1 LSTYR
6 RAGFLCKKN
15 RLPSR
20 IILGTL
26 LSMSAHTNLLEGLND
41 AQLQAVTHGTGPLLI
56 VAGAGTGKTTVLTRR
71 YQYLLQEEGT
81 TTESIL
87 ALTFTDKA
95 AGEMEDR
102 VLKLMPVGAYDFWI
116 STFHGFCQRIL
127 QDHALEIGLSTP
139 FRLLT
144 PTDCW
149 LLLRRHL
156 ADLPLKAYKPLGNPT
171 KFLRALVQHISRAKD
186 EGVTPE
192 RYAEFAKTAAFPD
205 LAEGEGDEK
214 ARLEEL
220 AALYA
225 VYAKIMQEA
234 GCLDFGDLILE
245 TLRLFRERPRLLE
258 IYRAKFKYILVD
270 EFQDTNWAQYELVKL
285 LAGKQKNLTVVG
297 DDDQAIYKF
306 RGASLA
312 NILQFRDDFPEAKTV
327 ALTKNY
333 RSKKEILDVAYSSI
347 TKNNPNRLEV
357 KLADTGLSKRLE
369 AELGEGG
376 SATVE
381 LLWARTVEQEADKVV
396 EQIERIKRTDPSAT
410 WNDMAVLVRSNDGAE
425 AFVRAMERA
434 RIPFQFMAL
443 RGLYAKPVVID
454 LVALLTLLD
463 THADSATVWRVLTM
477 DCYGIPALDVSEL
490 LAYANRKG
498 YPLWSVL
505 REVVSSEAAL
515 FLSSEGRR
523 GLRQMFENVEGLA
536 EAARRSQ
543 PFQVFQLML
552 EKTGYLAGVLALPEG
567 DRAETLRHVS
577 GFADR
582 LRRYEQVT
590 HGPTLHGF
598 LEEYKM
604 EIESG
609 EEGALDSD
617 PEAEGPDMI
626 KILTVHAAKG
636 LEFRF
641 VFVASMVDQRFPT
654 RARTEA
660 IPLPDGLVQERLPEG
675 NAHLEEERRLFYVA
689 LTRSKERL
697 FLTGSYEY
705 GGARDKKPSSF
716 LAEIDLVPPPKEALV
731 QREVVE
737 LLSSSSGEHEE
748 IAADL
753 ALYPLKRRFSFTQLA
768 AYRKC
773 PLQYK
778 YSHIYRIPTLGSYQR
793 SFGQS
798 IHLTFQKVFQLHL
811 ARTAASQA
819 SLFDLVPEDMV
830 AGGWAVT
837 LDEALEIHQDT
848 WIDEWYPDRTMHDD
862 YWAKGKVAVER
873 CMEVWAAH
881 PPEPLELEKEFIL
894 QIGGHSIK
902 GKIDR
907 VDKNADGTVTIVDY
921 KTGEAKD
928 KLEAEDKEQLYLYQL
943 ALEGRGFRVAS
954 LRYTYVLD
962 RKEIEVDL
970 LEEDKKEQFLAK
982 MAERMDAILTS
993 KFEATPEPFVCKYC
1007 DFRQV
1012 CPFRKLS

>member
-1 LSTYR
+1 
-6 RAGFLCKKN
+6 
-15 RLPSR
+15 
-20 IILGTL
+20 
-26 LSMSAHTNLLEGLND
+26 MSDKTNLLEGLND
-41 AQLQAVTHGTGPLLI
+41 AQLQAVTHGDGPLLI

-71 YQYLLQEEGT
+71 YQHLLQQPGV

-102 VLKLMPVGAYDFWI
+102 VLKLLSVGAYDFWI
-116 STFHGFCQRIL
+116 STFHGFCQRVL
-127 QDHALEIGLSTP
+127 QDHALEIGLATP

-192 RYAEFAKTAAFPD
+192 RYAEFAKTVKFPE
-205 LAEGEGDEK
+205 LAEGEGDEQ

-220 AALYA
+220 ASLYA
-225 VYAKIMQEA
+225 VYSQIMRAE

-245 TLRLFRERPRLLE
+245 ALRLLRERPRLLE
-258 IYRAKFKYILVD
+258 AYRTQFKYIMVD

-285 LAGKQKNLTVVG
+285 LAGKQRSLTVVG

-333 RSKKEILDVAYSSI
+333 RSKKEILELAYASI

-357 KLADTGLSKRLE
+357 KLADTGLTKKLE
-369 AELGEGG
+369 AEMGDGG
-376 SATVE
+376 TATVE

-434 RIPFQFMAL
+434 RVPFQFMAL

-454 LVALLTLLD
+454 MVALLTLLD
-463 THADSATVWRVLTM
+463 LRSDSAIVWRVLTL
-477 DCYGIPALDVSEL
+477 DCYGIAAADVAEL
-490 LAYANRKG
+490 LGYANRKG
-498 YPLWSVL
+498 YPLWSVV
-505 REVVSSEAAL
+505 REAVSSEAGI
-515 FLSSEGRR
+515 FLSSEARR
-523 GLRQMFENVEGLA
+523 ALRRIYDDIEGLA
-536 EAARRSQ
+536 ELARRAP
-543 PFQVFQLML
+543 PFQVFQMML
-552 EKTGYLAGVLALPEG
+552 DKTGYLACVLKLQER
-567 DRAETLRHVS
+567 DRAESLRHVS

-582 LRRYEQVT
+582 IRRYEQVT

-609 EEGALDSD
+609 EEGALESD
-617 PEAEGPDMI
+617 PEAEGPDMV

-636 LEFRF
+636 LEWRF

-654 RARTEA
+654 RARSEA

-689 LTRSKERL
+689 LTRAKERL

-716 LAEIDLVPPPKEALV
+716 LAEIELVPPPKEALI

-737 LLSSSSGEHEE
+737 LLSSSSDTHEE
-748 IAADL
+748 VAKDL

-768 AYRKC
+768 AFRKC

-798 IHLTFQKVFQLHL
+798 IHLTFQKIFQLHQ
-811 ARTAASQA
+811 ARTAAQQG
-819 SLFDLVPEDMV
+819 SLFEALPADIAP
-830 AGGWAVT
+830 GGWAVT
-837 LDEALEIHQDT
+837 LEEAQAIYEDT
-848 WIDEWYPDRTMHDD
+848 WIDEWYPDRVMHDD
-862 YWAKGKVAVER
+862 YRAKGKVAVDQ
-873 CMEVWAAH
+873 CMAVWMAH
-881 PPEPLELEKEFIL
+881 PPKPLELEKEFIL

-907 VDKNADGTVTIVDY
+907 VDQNADGTVTVFDY

-943 ALEGRGFRVAS
+943 ALEGRGFTISS
-954 LRYTYVLD
+954 LRYVYVLD
-962 RKEIEVDL
+962 RQEREVEL
-970 LEEDKKEQFLAK
+970 LEDEKKDTFLTK

-993 KFEATPEPFVCKYC
+993 NFEATPEPFVCKYC

>member
-1 LSTYR
+1 MSV
-6 RAGFLCKKN
+6 
-15 RLPSR
+15 PEH
-20 IILGTL
+20 L
-26 LSMSAHTNLLEGLND
+26 LQGLNE
-41 AQLQAVTHGTGPLLI
+41 AQKQAVTHGAGPLLI

-71 YQYLLQEEGT
+71 YQALLQEAKVT
-81 TTESIL
+81 TDSIL

-116 STFHGFCQRIL
+116 STFHGFCQRML
-127 QDHALEIGLSTP
+127 ENHALEIGLSTP

-156 ADLPLKAYKPLGNPT
+156 SELPLKAYRPLGNPT

-186 EGVTPE
+186 EGVTAD
-192 RYAEFAKTAAFPD
+192 RYGKFAKSIEFSVQ
-205 LAEGEGDEK
+205 AEGQVEERE
-214 ARLEEL
+214 RLEEL

-225 VYAKIMQEA
+225 VYTQIMRAE

-245 TLRLFRERPRLLE
+245 TLRLFRERPLLLE
-258 IYRAKFKYILVD
+258 KYRAQFKYILVD

-285 LAGKQKNLTVVG
+285 LAGTQKNLTVVG

-312 NILQFRDDFPEAKTV
+312 NILQFRDDFPEATTV

-333 RSKKEILDVAYSSI
+333 RSKKEILDLAYRSI
-347 TKNNPNRLEV
+347 EKNNPNRLEV
-357 KLADTGLSKRLE
+357 KLADTGLSKRLQ
-369 AELGEGG
+369 AEMGEGG
-376 SATVE
+376 SGTVE
-381 LLWARTVEQEADKVV
+381 LLWTRTVEQEADKVV

-410 WNDMAVLVRSNDGAE
+410 WNDFAVLVRSNDGAE

-434 RIPFQFMAL
+434 RVPFQFMAL
-443 RGLYAKPVVID
+443 RGLYAKPTVID
-454 LVALLTLLD
+454 LVSLLTLLD
-463 THADSATVWRVLTM
+463 TRTDSAIVWRVLTM
-477 DCYGIPALDVSEL
+477 ECYGLGASDVAEL

-498 YPLWSVL
+498 YPLWSVV
-505 REVVSSEAAL
+505 REAASSEKTV
-515 FLSSEGRR
+515 FLSPSGRKVLQR
-523 GLRQMFENVEGLA
+523 IYEDIEGLA
-536 EAARRSQ
+536 ELARRAL
-543 PFQVFQLML
+543 PFQVFQAVL
-552 EKTGYLAGVLALPEG
+552 EKTGFLACVLRLTER
-567 DRAETLRHVS
+567 DRVEALRHVS

-582 LRRYEQVT
+582 LRRYEQIT
-590 HGPTLHGF
+590 HAPTLHGF

-609 EEGALDSD
+609 EEGALESD
-617 PEAEGPDMI
+617 PEAEGPDMV

-636 LEFRF
+636 LEYRF
-641 VFVASMVDQRFPT
+641 VFVVSMVDQRFPT
-654 RARTEA
+654 RARSEA

-675 NAHLEEERRLFYVA
+675 NAHIEEERRLFYVA
-689 LTRSKERL
+689 LTRAKERL

-705 GGARDKKPSSF
+705 GGTRDKKPSSF
-716 LAEIDLVPPPKEALV
+716 LAEMDLTPPPKEALA
-731 QREVVE
+731 QQEVVE
-737 LLSSSSGEHEE
+737 LLTSRSDTHEE
-748 IAADL
+748 LVKDL

-768 AYRKC
+768 AFRKC

-778 YSHIYRIPTLGSYQR
+778 FSHVYRIPTLGSYQR

-798 IHLTFQKVFQLHL
+798 IHLTFQKVFQLHQ
-811 ARTAASQA
+811 ARTAATQA
-819 SLFDLVPEDMV
+819 SLFDTPV
-830 AGGWAVT
+830 AGVTAGSWAVT
-837 LDEALEIHQDT
+837 LEEALEIYEDT

-862 YWAKGKVAVER
+862 YKAKGKVAVTR
-873 CMEVWAAH
+873 SMESWAAH
-881 PPEPLELEKEFIL
+881 PPQPLELEKEFIL

-907 VDKNADGTVTIVDY
+907 VDRNSDGTVTIYDY
-921 KTGEAKD
+921 KTGEAKE
-928 KLEAEDKEQLYLYQL
+928 KLESEDKEQLYLYQL
-943 ALEGRGFRVAS
+943 ALEGRGFTVAS
-954 LRYTYVLD
+954 LKYVYVLD
-962 RKEIEVDL
+962 RQELEVDL
-970 LEEDKKEQFLAK
+970 LEEAKKEQFLTK

-1012 CPFRKLS
+1012 CTFRKLS

>member
-1 LSTYR
+1 MSV
-6 RAGFLCKKN
+6 
-15 RLPSR
+15 LP
-20 IILGTL
+20 
-26 LSMSAHTNLLEGLND
+26 NLLEGLNE
-41 AQLQAVTHGTGPLLI
+41 AQLQAVTHGDGPLLI

-71 YQYLLQEEGT
+71 YQHLLQQPGV

-102 VLKLMPVGAYDFWI
+102 VLKLLSVGAYDFWI
-116 STFHGFCQRIL
+116 STFHGFCQRVL
-127 QDHALEIGLSTP
+127 QDHALEIGLATP

-192 RYAEFAKTAAFPD
+192 RYAEFAKTVKFPE
-205 LAEGEGDEK
+205 LAEGEGDEQ

-220 AALYA
+220 ASLYA
-225 VYAKIMQEA
+225 VYSQIMRAE

-245 TLRLFRERPRLLE
+245 ALRLLRERPRLLE
-258 IYRAKFKYILVD
+258 AYRTQFKYIMVD

-285 LAGKQKNLTVVG
+285 LAGKQRSLTVVG

-333 RSKKEILDVAYSSI
+333 RSKKEILELAYTSI

-357 KLADTGLSKRLE
+357 KLADTGLTKKLE
-369 AELGEGG
+369 AEMGDGG
-376 SATVE
+376 TATVE

-434 RIPFQFMAL
+434 RVPFQFMAL

-454 LVALLTLLD
+454 MVALLTLLD
-463 THADSATVWRVLTM
+463 LRSDSAIVWRVLTL
-477 DCYGIPALDVSEL
+477 DCYGIAAADVAEL
-490 LAYANRKG
+490 LGYANRKG
-498 YPLWSVL
+498 YPLWSVV
-505 REVVSSEAAL
+505 REAVSSEAGI
-515 FLSSEGRR
+515 FLSPEARR
-523 GLRQMFENVEGLA
+523 ALRRIYDDIEGLA
-536 EAARRSQ
+536 ELSRRAQ
-543 PFQVFQLML
+543 PFQVFQMML
-552 EKTGYLAGVLALPEG
+552 DKTGYLACVLKLQER
-567 DRAETLRHVS
+567 DRAESLRHVS

-582 LRRYEQVT
+582 IRRYEQVT
-590 HGPTLHGF
+590 HGPTLHSF

-609 EEGALDSD
+609 EEGALESD
-617 PEAEGPDMI
+617 PEAEGPDMV

-636 LEFRF
+636 LEWRF

-654 RARTEA
+654 RARSEA

-689 LTRSKERL
+689 LTRAKERL

-716 LAEIDLVPPPKEALV
+716 LAEIELVPPPKEALI

-737 LLSSSSGEHEE
+737 LLSSSSDTHEE
-748 IAADL
+748 VAKDL

-768 AYRKC
+768 AFRKC

-798 IHLTFQKVFQLHL
+798 IHLTFQKIFQLHQ
-811 ARTAASQA
+811 ARTAAQQG
-819 SLFDLVPEDMV
+819 SLFEALPADV
-830 AGGWAVT
+830 APGGWAVT
-837 LDEALEIHQDT
+837 LEEAQELYADT
-848 WIDEWYPDRTMHDD
+848 WIDEWYPDRVMHDD
-862 YWAKGKVAVER
+862 YHAKGKVAVDQ
-873 CMEVWAAH
+873 CMAVWMAY
-881 PPEPLELEKEFIL
+881 PPKPLELEKEFIL

-907 VDKNADGTVTIVDY
+907 VDQNADGTVTVFDY

-943 ALEGRGFRVAS
+943 ALEGRGFTISS
-954 LRYTYVLD
+954 LRYVYVLD
-962 RKEIEVDL
+962 RQEREVEL
-970 LEEDKKEQFLAK
+970 LEDEKKDTFLAK

-993 KFEATPEPFVCKYC
+993 NFEATPEPFVCKYC

>member
-1 LSTYR
+1 M
-6 RAGFLCKKN
+6 
-15 RLPSR
+15 PSP
-20 IILGTL
+20 
-26 LSMSAHTNLLEGLND
+26 TNLLEGLND
-41 AQLQAVTHGTGPLLI
+41 AQLQAVIHGDGPLLI

-71 YQYLLQEEGT
+71 YQHLLGESDT
-81 TTESIL
+81 STDSIL

-127 QDHALEIGLSTP
+127 ENHALEIGLSTP

-156 ADLPLKAYKPLGNPT
+156 SELPLSAYRPLGNPT

-186 EGVTPE
+186 EGVTAD
-192 RYAEFAKTAAFPD
+192 RYAEFAKTVTFPMQ
-205 LAEGEGDEK
+205 AEGQVEER
-214 ARLEEL
+214 ARLDEL

-225 VYAKIMQEA
+225 TYTQIMRAE

-245 TLRLFRERPRLLE
+245 TLRLFRERPLLLE
-258 IYRAKFKYILVD
+258 KYRAQFKYLLVD

-285 LAGKQKNLTVVG
+285 LAGTQKNLTVVG

-312 NILQFRDDFPEAKTV
+312 NILQFRDDFPEATTV

-333 RSKKEILDVAYSSI
+333 RSKKEILDLAYRSI
-347 TKNNPNRLEV
+347 EKNNPNRLEV
-357 KLADTGLSKRLE
+357 KLADTGLTKRLE
-369 AELGEGG
+369 AEMGEGG
-376 SATVE
+376 SGTVE
-381 LLWARTVEQEADKVV
+381 LIWARTVEQEADKVV
-396 EQIERIKRTDPSAT
+396 EQIERIKRTDPSST
-410 WNDMAVLVRSNDGAE
+410 WNDFAVLVRSNDGAE

-443 RGLYAKPVVID
+443 RGLYAKPTVID
-454 LVALLTLLD
+454 IVALLTLLD
-463 THADSATVWRVLTM
+463 TRTDSAIVWRVLTM
-477 DCYGIPALDVSEL
+477 DCYGLGASDVADL

-498 YPLWSVL
+498 YPLWSVV
-505 REVVSSEAAL
+505 REGMSEKNI
-515 FLSSEGRR
+515 FLSSEGRKT
-523 GLRQMFENVEGLA
+523 LEQIYQDIEGLA
-536 EAARRSQ
+536 ELARRAP
-543 PFQVFQLML
+543 PFQVFQAML
-552 EKTGYLAGVLALPEG
+552 EKTGFLACVLRLTER
-567 DRAETLRHVS
+567 DRVEALRHVS

-582 LRRYEQVT
+582 LRRYEQIT

-617 PEAEGPDMI
+617 PEAEGPDMV

-636 LEFRF
+636 LEYRF
-641 VFVASMVDQRFPT
+641 VFVASLVDQRFPT
-654 RARTEA
+654 RARSEA

-675 NAHLEEERRLFYVA
+675 NAHIEEERRLFYVA
-689 LTRSKERL
+689 LTRAKDRL
-697 FLTGSYEY
+697 FLTGAYEY
-705 GGARDKKPSSF
+705 GGTRDKKPSSF
-716 LAEIDLVPPPKEALV
+716 LAEMELAPPPKEALA
-731 QREVVE
+731 QQEVVE
-737 LLSSSSGEHEE
+737 LLTSRSDTHEE
-748 IAADL
+748 VAKDL

-768 AYRKC
+768 AFRKC

-778 YSHIYRIPTLGSYQR
+778 FSHIYRIPTLGSYQR

-798 IHLTFQKVFQLHL
+798 IHLTFQKVFQLHQ
-811 ARTAASQA
+811 ARTAASQV
-819 SLFDLVPEDMV
+819 SLFDAPTAAV
-830 AGGWAVT
+830 ALGDWAVT
-837 LDEALEIHQDT
+837 LDEALQIYEDT
-848 WIDEWYPDRTMHDD
+848 WIDEWYPDRAVHDE
-862 YWAKGKVAVER
+862 YKAKGKIAVTR
-873 CMEVWAAH
+873 SMEAWAAE
-881 PPEPLELEKEFIL
+881 PPQPLELEKEFIL

-907 VDKNADGTVTIVDY
+907 VDQNADGTVTIYDY
-921 KTGEAKD
+921 KTGEAKE
-928 KLEAEDKEQLYLYQL
+928 KLESEDKEQLYLYQL
-943 ALEGRGFRVAS
+943 ALEGRGFAVAS
-954 LRYTYVLD
+954 LKYVYVLD
-962 RKEIEVDL
+962 RQELEVDL
-970 LEEDKKEQFLAK
+970 LQEDKKEVFLTK

-993 KFEATPEPFVCKYC
+993 NFEATPEPFVCKYC
-1007 DFRQV
+1007 DFRQI

>member
-1 LSTYR
+1 
-6 RAGFLCKKN
+6 
-15 RLPSR
+15 
-20 IILGTL
+20 
-26 LSMSAHTNLLEGLND
+26 MSAPTNLLEGLND
-41 AQLQAVTHGTGPLLI
+41 AQLQAVTHGDGPLLI

-71 YQYLLQEEGT
+71 YQYLLQQPQV

-87 ALTFTDKA
+87 ALTFTEKA

-156 ADLPLKAYKPLGNPT
+156 PELPLKAYRPLGNPT

-186 EGVTPE
+186 EGVTAD
-192 RYAEFAKTAAFPD
+192 RYAEFAANIPLEVPAD
-205 LAEGEGDEK
+205 GEVEEK
-214 ARLEEL
+214 ERLQEL
-220 AALYA
+220 AQLYQA
-225 VYAKIMQEA
+225 YEKILREE
-234 GCLDFGDLILE
+234 GCLDFGDLILQ
-245 TLRLFRERPRLLE
+245 TLRLLKERPLILE
-258 IYRAKFKYILVD
+258 KYRKQFHYVLVD

-285 LAGKQKNLTVVG
+285 LAGPRKNLTVVG

-312 NILQFRDDFPEAKTV
+312 NILQFRDDYPEAKTV

-333 RSKKEILDVAYSSI
+333 RSKKEILDTAYASI
-347 TKNNPNRLEV
+347 SKNNPNRLEV

-369 AELGEGG
+369 AEMGEGG
-376 SATVE
+376 TSTVE
-381 LLWARTVEQEADKVV
+381 LLWARTIEQEADKVI

-410 WNDMAVLVRSNDGAE
+410 WNDMAILTRSNDGAE
-425 AFVRAMERA
+425 AFVRAMERS

-443 RGLYAKPVVID
+443 RGLYAKPAVID
-454 LVALLTLLD
+454 IVSLLTLLD
-463 THADSATVWRVLTM
+463 VRTDSTIVWRALTL
-477 DCYGIPALDVSEL
+477 DCYSIGASDIAEL
-490 LAYANRKG
+490 LGFANRKG
-498 YPLWSVL
+498 WPLWNVIRDASTAETGVF
-505 REVVSSEAAL
+505 VSP
-515 FLSSEGRR
+515 EGRK
-523 GLRQMFENVEGLA
+523 GLQRLYRDVEGLS
-536 EAARRSQ
+536 EMARRAQ
-543 PFQVFQLML
+543 PFQIFQTLL
-552 EKTGYLAGVLALPEG
+552 DKTGYLAYVLRMGER
-567 DRAETLRHVS
+567 DRTETLRHVS

-582 LRRYEQVT
+582 IRRYEQVT
-590 HGPTLHGF
+590 HAPTLHGF
-598 LEEYKM
+598 LEEYRM

-617 PEAEGPDMI
+617 PEAEGPDMV

-641 VFVASMVDQRFPT
+641 VFVVSMVDQRFPT
-654 RARTEA
+654 RARSEA

-689 LTRSKERL
+689 LTRAKERL
-697 FLTGSYEY
+697 FLTGGYEY
-705 GGARDKKPSSF
+705 GGARDKKPSAF
-716 LAEIDLVPPPKEALV
+716 LAEIDLTPPPKEALV
-731 QREVVE
+731 QQEVVE
-737 LLSSSSGEHEE
+737 LLKSSSDNAKEE
-748 IAADL
+748 LAKDL

-768 AYRKC
+768 AFRKC

-798 IHLTFQKVFQLHL
+798 IHLTFQKIFQLHQ
-811 ARTAASQA
+811 ARTAAKQG
-819 SLFDLVPEDMV
+819 SLFDVAPANVPE
-830 AGGWAVT
+830 GGWAVSME
-837 LDEALEIHQDT
+837 EAELIYADT
-848 WIDEWYPDRTMHDD
+848 WIDEWYPTRETHDE
-862 YWAKGKVAVER
+862 YHAKGAVAVR
-873 CMEVWAAH
+873 SCMEAWMVR
-881 PPEPLELEKEFIL
+881 PPEPLEIEKEFLL

-907 VDKNADGTVTIVDY
+907 VDKNGDGTVSIFDY
-921 KTGEAKD
+921 KTGEPKD
-928 KLEAEDKEQLYLYQL
+928 TLEAEDKEQLYLYQL
-943 ALEGRGFRVAS
+943 ALEGRGFKVS
-954 LRYTYVLD
+954 CMKYIYVLD
-962 RKEIEVDL
+962 HQEREVDL
-970 LEEDKKEQFLAK
+970 LEEEKKEQFLTK

-993 KFEATPEPFVCKYC
+993 DFEATPESFVCKYC
-1007 DFRQV
+1007 DFRNV